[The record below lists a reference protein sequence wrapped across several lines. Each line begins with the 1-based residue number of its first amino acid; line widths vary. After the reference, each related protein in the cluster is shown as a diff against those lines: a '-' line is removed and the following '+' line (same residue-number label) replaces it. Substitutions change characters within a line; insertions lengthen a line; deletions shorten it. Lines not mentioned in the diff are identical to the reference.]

1 MTAVLWAGLAVTLTL
16 TGPGP
21 DTVRSEVSQGEVP
34 VVLVPGWFDTGR
46 AMAALR
52 IRLLGAGWPS
62 ERILAMTFLESTGGN
77 LDHAAE
83 LADSI
88 DGLLARS
95 GAPKVDIV
103 AHSMGGLAT
112 RAYLREGGA
121 KVRRVIFLGTPQRGT
136 LAAYAAFGEGRAD
149 MLPESPFLAWLDA
162 GLPVPE
168 GVEALTI
175 RTPLDTHVLPGE
187 SATLPGVPDQVVCC
201 PTHAGLLQSLEVFR
215 IVRRFLADGVAGEEG
230 N

>member
-1 MTAVLWAGLAVTLTL
+1 MNAVLWAGLAATLTL

-34 VVLVPGWFDTGR
+34 VILVPGWFDTGR

-52 IRLLGAGWPS
+52 IRLLGAGWPP
-62 ERILAMTFLESTGGN
+62 EGILAMTFLESTGGN

-112 RAYLREGGA
+112 RAYLRGGGA

-136 LAAYAAFGEGRAD
+136 LAAYAAFGEGRTD

-162 GLPVPE
+162 GPPVPE

-175 RTPLDTHVLPGE
+175 RSPLDAHVLPGE
-187 SATLPGVPDQVVCC
+187 SATLPGVPDHVVCC
-201 PTHAGLLQSLEVFR
+201 PTHAGLLQSLEVFGL
-215 IVRRFLADGVAGEEG
+215 VRRFLAYGAAGEEDT
-230 N
+230 